1 MCCQE
6 ELVLRTRRAID
17 ALSYTRPATL
27 SLKKLES
34 AARWRLHLGGLVA
47 ARLGAGNG
55 YTACPARSR
64 GSLLPPRLV
73 RITAA
78 RARE

>member
-34 AARWRLHLGGLVA
+34 ARSLAFTLGGLVA
-47 ARLGAGNG
+47 ARLGGW
-55 YTACPARSR
+55 
-64 GSLLPPRLV
+64 
-73 RITAA
+73 
-78 RARE
+78 